1 MRSAAGAP
9 ANSAIAERKP
19 DRAFGFPEGVA
30 AGLNPLVLRSNIRL
44 VSALIMLARSRG
56 PSPASMSK
64 AVSCIRRR

>member
-44 VSALIMLARSRG
+44 VSALTYALLE
-56 PSPASMSK
+56 
-64 AVSCIRRR
+64 RRELHQAPVKGGLR